1 MLKAVE
7 AKVWTLR
14 YVPNQHR
21 TQEMCNK
28 AIELDP
34 CLCFMSQV
42 IVRLKTCVKEPLKM
56 THKWWSIPSD
66 DDHRIPHPTT
76 HTVGLEASAFAGVHG
91 RGFPCSFNDVIQ
103 HSHWLVGIL
112 SYKSRGL
119 PYVICHA
126 YGNEVSSL

>member
-1 MLKAVE
+1 M
-7 AKVWTLR
+7 
-14 YVPNQHR
+14 PMDQHQQLLY
-21 TQEMCNK
+21 T
-28 AIELDP
+28 
-34 CLCFMSQV
+34 S
-42 IVRLKTCVKEPLKM
+42 
-56 THKWWSIPSD
+56 PSSYDGLGD

>member
-34 CLCFMSQV
+34 
-42 IVRLKTCVKEPLKM
+42 
-56 THKWWSIPSD
+56 WSLFYVPS
-66 DDHRIPHPTT
+66 HRK
-76 HTVGLEASAFAGVHG
+76 AQDM
-91 RGFPCSFNDVIQ
+91 C
-103 HSHWLVGIL
+103 
-112 SYKSRGL
+112 
-119 PYVICHA
+119 
-126 YGNEVSSL
+126 

>member
-56 THKWWSIPSD
+56 THKW
-66 DDHRIPHPTT
+66 
-76 HTVGLEASAFAGVHG
+76 
-91 RGFPCSFNDVIQ
+91 
-103 HSHWLVGIL
+103 
-112 SYKSRGL
+112 
-119 PYVICHA
+119 
-126 YGNEVSSL
+126 